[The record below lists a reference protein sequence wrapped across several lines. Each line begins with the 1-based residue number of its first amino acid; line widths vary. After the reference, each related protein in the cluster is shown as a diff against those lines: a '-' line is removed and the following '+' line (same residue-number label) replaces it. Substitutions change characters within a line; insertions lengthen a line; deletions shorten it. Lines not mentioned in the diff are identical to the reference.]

1 MDTQELQRI
10 KNKYDIIGN
19 DPELNRAIEMAVAV
33 APTDL
38 TVLVT
43 GESGVGKDNIPKIIH
58 QNSLRK
64 NAKYF
69 AVNCGAIPE
78 GTIDSELFG
87 HEKGS
92 FTGAIE
98 ARKGYFEEA
107 DGGTLFL
114 DEVGELPLS
123 SQAKLLR
130 VLQSGE
136 YIRVGSSKVGKTDV
150 RVIAATNVDLYYAVS
165 QGKFRED
172 LYYRLNAIQI
182 PMPALRD
189 RKSDI
194 YLLFR
199 KFTSDFSEKYG
210 IRKVGL
216 THDAIEMLTNYRWP
230 GNIRQLKNIAET
242 ISALESGRIT
252 PGSDRCEINAETLQ
266 RYIPK
271 ENGNTLPVRYGSKEA
286 ISDSDKQD
294 IYRALYALNMEVSN
308 LKKILELN
316 GLTHGDR
323 HAGQESRA
331 LPSAPVTV
339 TPDSYVSKPDET
351 WQHTRDLDIDIQ
363 EPTVHVGS
371 VVSGDSMAHSQDYV
385 NSKEVAFQNAAENF
399 SISQANQ
406 DLIRKALE
414 KHGGNRKKA
423 AEELGISERTLY
435 RKLPPEF
442 RNKKTE
448 E

>member
-1 MDTQELQRI
+1 MDTQDLQKL

-19 DPELNRAIEMAVAV
+19 DPALNRALEMAVAV

-58 QNSLRK
+58 QFSRRK

-136 YIRVGSSKVGKTDV
+136 YIRVGSSKVSKTDV
-150 RVIAATNVDLYYAVS
+150 RVIAATNVNLMYAVS
-165 QGKFRED
+165 QGKFRAD

-182 PMPALRD
+182 TMPALRD
-189 RKSDI
+189 RKEDI

-210 IRKVGL
+210 MSKITL
-216 THDAIEMLTNYRWP
+216 THDAIELLTKYRWP
-230 GNIRQLKNIAET
+230 GNIRQLQNVANT
-242 ISALESGRIT
+242 VSALEGQRLA
-252 PGSDRCEINAETLQ
+252 PGLTRCEVDAGTLASYLPKDEAESMPVQYKREGSTINDDE
-266 RYIPK
+266 
-271 ENGNTLPVRYGSKEA
+271 
-286 ISDSDKQD
+286 KQE
-294 IYRALYALNMEVSN
+294 IYKALYALNAEVN
-308 LKKILELN
+308 KLKAIVASGNFRQAAEQV
-316 GLTHGDR
+316 HDDR
-323 HAGQESRA
+323 KT
-331 LPSAPVTV
+331 LAP
-339 TPDSYVSKPDET
+339 PAYDMGGSYVSKPEPD
-351 WQHTRDLDIDIQ
+351 WVADNQDVDIQ
-363 EPTVHVGS
+363 DHREEVKEAEKLDNCS
-371 VVSGDSMAHSQDYV
+371 IEQAYQDM
-385 NSKEVAFQNAAENF
+385 
-399 SISQANQ
+399 IH
-406 DLIRKALE
+406 KALE
-414 KHGGNRKKA
+414 KYNGNRKKA
-423 AEELGISERTLY
+423 AKELGISERTLY
-435 RKLPPEF
+435 RKISRDGKDAKAGE
-442 RNKKTE
+442 
-448 E
+448 

>member
-1 MDTQELQRI
+1 MDAQELQRL

-19 DPELNRAIEMAVAV
+19 DAALNRALEMAVAV

-58 QNSLRK
+58 QFGRRK

-114 DEVGELPLS
+114 DEIGELPLP

-136 YIRVGSSKVGKTDV
+136 YIRVGSSKVSKTDV
-150 RVIAATNVDLYYAVS
+150 RVIAATNVNLLYAVS

-182 PMPALRD
+182 SMPALRE
-189 RKSDI
+189 RKADI

-210 IRKVGL
+210 MSKVTL
-216 THDAIEMLTNYRWP
+216 THDAIELLTNYRWP
-230 GNIRQLKNIAET
+230 GNIRQLKNVAET
-242 ISALESGRIT
+242 VSALEGQRLA
-252 PGSDRCEINAETLQ
+252 PGMGKCEVNAATLSEYLPKDDINA
-266 RYIPK
+266 
-271 ENGNTLPVRYGSKEA
+271 LPVMYQRNSGSA
-286 ISDSDKQD
+286 MSDDEKQE
-294 IYRALYALNMEVSN
+294 IYKALYGLNAEVN
-308 LKKILELN
+308 KLKAIIASGNFGNANAPQPAEAAPRTLAPSYEQ
-316 GLTHGDR
+316 GD
-323 HAGQESRA
+323 AYASK
-331 LPSAPVTV
+331 PVNDWSAPENDV
-339 TPDSYVSKPDET
+339 
-351 WQHTRDLDIDIQ
+351 DIQ
-363 EPTVHVGS
+363 EPAHHREAHVEPES
-371 VVSGDSMAHSQDYV
+371 SSD
-385 NSKEVAFQNAAENF
+385 NL
-399 SISQANQ
+399 SISQKSQ

-414 KHGGNRKKA
+414 KYNGNRKKA

-442 RNKKTE
+442 RGNKKE
-448 E
+448 D

>member
-1 MDTQELQRI
+1 MDTQDLQKL

-19 DPELNRAIEMAVAV
+19 DPALNRALEMAVAV

-58 QNSLRK
+58 QFSRRK

-136 YIRVGSSKVGKTDV
+136 YIRVGSSKVSKTDV
-150 RVIAATNVDLYYAVS
+150 RVIAATNVNLMYAVS
-165 QGKFRED
+165 QRKFRAD

-182 PMPALRD
+182 TMPALRD
-189 RKSDI
+189 RKEDI

-210 IRKVGL
+210 MSKITL
-216 THDAIEMLTNYRWP
+216 THDAIELLTKYRWP
-230 GNIRQLKNIAET
+230 GNIRQLQNVANT
-242 ISALESGRIT
+242 VSALEGQRLA
-252 PGSDRCEINAETLQ
+252 PGLTRCEVDAATLSS
-266 RYIPK
+266 YLPK
-271 ENGNTLPVRYGSKEA
+271 EDAESMPVQYKREGSTINDDE
-286 ISDSDKQD
+286 KQE
-294 IYRALYALNMEVSN
+294 IYKALYALNAEVN
-308 LKKILELN
+308 KLKAIVASGNFRQAAEPV
-316 GLTHGDR
+316 HDDR
-323 HAGQESRA
+323 KS
-331 LPSAPVTV
+331 LAP
-339 TPDSYVSKPDET
+339 PAYDMGGSYVSKP
-351 WQHTRDLDIDIQ
+351 
-363 EPTVHVGS
+363 EP
-371 VVSGDSMAHSQDYV
+371 DW
-385 NSKEVAFQNAAENF
+385 AAD
-399 SISQANQ
+399 NQ
-406 DLIRKALE
+406 DVDVQDHREEVKEAEKLDNCSIEQAYQDMIHKALE
-414 KHGGNRKKA
+414 KYNGNRKKA
-423 AEELGISERTLY
+423 AKELGISERTLY
-435 RKLPPEF
+435 RKISKDGKDAKAGE
-442 RNKKTE
+442 
-448 E
+448 

>member
-1 MDTQELQRI
+1 MDTQELQRL

-19 DPELNRAIEMAVAV
+19 DSALNRALEMAVAV

-38 TVLVT
+38 TVLIT

-58 QNSLRK
+58 QNSRRK
-64 NAKYF
+64 NGKYF

-114 DEVGELPLS
+114 DEIGELPMA

-136 YIRVGSSKVGKTDV
+136 YIRVGSSKVSKTDV
-150 RVIAATNVDLYYAVS
+150 RVIAATNVDLLYAVS

-182 PMPALRD
+182 SMPSLRE
-189 RKSDI
+189 RKEDI

-210 IRKVGL
+210 MSKITL
-216 THDAIEMLTNYRWP
+216 THDAIDLLNNYRWP
-230 GNIRQLKNIAET
+230 GNIRQLKNVADT
-242 ISALESGRIT
+242 VSALEGQKLSSVSGR
-252 PGSDRCEINAETLQ
+252 CEVNAETLAK
-266 RYIPK
+266 YLPK
-271 ENGNTLPVRYGSKEA
+271 DNVNALPVKYHDHSGD
-286 ISDSDKQD
+286 ISQDEKQE
-294 IYRALYALNMEVSN
+294 IFKALYSLNAEVNN
-308 LKKILELN
+308 LKKIIASGAFRQAESSVVSEHPKPLP
-316 GLTHGDR
+316 
-323 HAGQESRA
+323 AMQQEE
-331 LPSAPVTV
+331 VQ
-339 TPDSYVSKPDET
+339 DNSYVSRPNIEWERAGHDVDVQETQSQSQHSVDDEKS
-351 WQHTRDLDIDIQ
+351 HDN
-363 EPTVHVGS
+363 
-371 VVSGDSMAHSQDYV
+371 Y
-385 NSKEVAFQNAAENF
+385 
-399 SISQANQ
+399 SISLVSQE
-406 DLIRKALE
+406 LIRKALE
-414 KHGGNRKKA
+414 KHNGNRKKA

-442 RNKKTE
+442 RNLKKTDE
-448 E
+448 

>member
-1 MDTQELQRI
+1 MDTQDLQKL

-19 DPELNRAIEMAVAV
+19 DPALNRALEMAVAV

-58 QNSLRK
+58 QFSRRK

-136 YIRVGSSKVGKTDV
+136 YIRVGSSKVSKTDV
-150 RVIAATNVDLYYAVS
+150 RVIAATNVNLMYAVS
-165 QGKFRED
+165 QGKFRAD

-182 PMPALRD
+182 TMPALRD
-189 RKSDI
+189 RKEDI

-210 IRKVGL
+210 MSKITL
-216 THDAIEMLTNYRWP
+216 THDAIELLTKYRWP
-230 GNIRQLKNIAET
+230 GNIRQLQNVANT
-242 ISALESGRIT
+242 VSALEGQRLA
-252 PGSDRCEINAETLQ
+252 PGLTRCEIDAATLSS
-266 RYIPK
+266 YLPK
-271 ENGNTLPVRYGSKEA
+271 EEAESMPVQYKREGSTINDDE
-286 ISDSDKQD
+286 KQE
-294 IYRALYALNMEVSN
+294 IYKALYALNAEVN
-308 LKKILELN
+308 KLKAIVASGNFRQAAEPV
-316 GLTHGDR
+316 HDDR
-323 HAGQESRA
+323 KT
-331 LPSAPVTV
+331 LAP
-339 TPDSYVSKPDET
+339 PAYDMGGSYVSKP
-351 WQHTRDLDIDIQ
+351 
-363 EPTVHVGS
+363 EP
-371 VVSGDSMAHSQDYV
+371 DW
-385 NSKEVAFQNAAENF
+385 AAD
-399 SISQANQ
+399 NQ
-406 DLIRKALE
+406 DVDVQDHREEVKEAEKLDNCSIEQAYQDMIHKALV
-414 KHGGNRKKA
+414 KYNGNRKKA
-423 AEELGISERTLY
+423 AKELGISERTLY
-435 RKLPPEF
+435 RKISKDGKDAKAGE
-442 RNKKTE
+442 
-448 E
+448 

>member
-1 MDTQELQRI
+1 MDTQDLQKL

-19 DPELNRAIEMAVAV
+19 DPALNRALEMAVAV

-58 QNSLRK
+58 QFSRRK

-136 YIRVGSSKVGKTDV
+136 YIRVGSSKVSKTDV
-150 RVIAATNVDLYYAVS
+150 RVIAATNVNLMYAVS
-165 QGKFRED
+165 QGKFRAD

-182 PMPALRD
+182 TMPALRD
-189 RKSDI
+189 RKEDI

-210 IRKVGL
+210 MSKITL
-216 THDAIEMLTNYRWP
+216 THDAIELLTKYRWP
-230 GNIRQLKNIAET
+230 GNIRQLQNVANT
-242 ISALESGRIT
+242 VSALEGQRLT
-252 PGSDRCEINAETLQ
+252 PGLTRCEIDAATLSS
-266 RYIPK
+266 YLPK
-271 ENGNTLPVRYGSKEA
+271 EDAESMPVQYKREGSTINDDE
-286 ISDSDKQD
+286 KQE
-294 IYRALYALNMEVSN
+294 IYKALYALNAEVN
-308 LKKILELN
+308 KLKAIVASGN
-316 GLTHGDR
+316 FRQAADPVHDDR
-323 HAGQESRA
+323 KT
-331 LPSAPVTV
+331 LAP
-339 TPDSYVSKPDET
+339 PAYDMGGSYVSKP
-351 WQHTRDLDIDIQ
+351 
-363 EPTVHVGS
+363 EP
-371 VVSGDSMAHSQDYV
+371 DW
-385 NSKEVAFQNAAENF
+385 AAD
-399 SISQANQ
+399 NQ
-406 DLIRKALE
+406 DVDVQDHREDVKEAEKLDNCSIEQAYQDMIHKALE
-414 KHGGNRKKA
+414 KYNGNRKKA
-423 AEELGISERTLY
+423 AKELGISERTLY
-435 RKLPPEF
+435 RKISKDGKDAKAGE
-442 RNKKTE
+442 
-448 E
+448 

>member
-1 MDTQELQRI
+1 MDTQDLQKL

-19 DPELNRAIEMAVAV
+19 DPALNRALEMAVAV

-58 QNSLRK
+58 QFSRRK

-136 YIRVGSSKVGKTDV
+136 YIRVGSSKVSKTDV
-150 RVIAATNVDLYYAVS
+150 RVIAATNVNLMYAVS
-165 QGKFRED
+165 QGKFRAD

-182 PMPALRD
+182 TMPALRD
-189 RKSDI
+189 RKEDI

-210 IRKVGL
+210 MSKITL
-216 THDAIEMLTNYRWP
+216 THDAIELLTKYRWP
-230 GNIRQLKNIAET
+230 GNIRQLQNVANT
-242 ISALESGRIT
+242 VSALEGQRLA
-252 PGSDRCEINAETLQ
+252 PGLTRCEIDAATLSS
-266 RYIPK
+266 YLPK
-271 ENGNTLPVRYGSKEA
+271 EDAESMPVQYKREGSTINDDE
-286 ISDSDKQD
+286 KQE
-294 IYRALYALNMEVSN
+294 IYKALYALNAEVN
-308 LKKILELN
+308 KLKAIVASGNFRQAAEPV
-316 GLTHGDR
+316 HDDR
-323 HAGQESRA
+323 KT
-331 LPSAPVTV
+331 LAP
-339 TPDSYVSKPDET
+339 PAYDLGGSYVSKP
-351 WQHTRDLDIDIQ
+351 
-363 EPTVHVGS
+363 EP
-371 VVSGDSMAHSQDYV
+371 DW
-385 NSKEVAFQNAAENF
+385 AAD
-399 SISQANQ
+399 NQ
-406 DLIRKALE
+406 DVDVQDHREEVKEAEKLDNCSIEHAYQDMIHKALE
-414 KHGGNRKKA
+414 KYNGNRKKA
-423 AEELGISERTLY
+423 AKELGISERTLY
-435 RKLPPEF
+435 RKISKDGKDAKAGE
-442 RNKKTE
+442 
-448 E
+448 

>member
-1 MDTQELQRI
+1 MDTQDLQKL

-19 DPELNRAIEMAVAV
+19 DPALNRALEMAVAV

-43 GESGVGKDNIPKIIH
+43 GDSGVGKDNIPKIIH
-58 QNSLRK
+58 QFSRRK

-136 YIRVGSSKVGKTDV
+136 YIRVGSSKVSKTDV
-150 RVIAATNVDLYYAVS
+150 RVIAATNVNLMYAVS
-165 QGKFRED
+165 QGKFRAD

-182 PMPALRD
+182 TMPALRD
-189 RKSDI
+189 RKEDI

-210 IRKVGL
+210 MSKITL
-216 THDAIEMLTNYRWP
+216 THDAIELLTKYRWP
-230 GNIRQLKNIAET
+230 GNIRQLQNVANT
-242 ISALESGRIT
+242 VSALEGQRLA
-252 PGSDRCEINAETLQ
+252 PGLTRCEIDAATLSS
-266 RYIPK
+266 YLPK
-271 ENGNTLPVRYGSKEA
+271 EDAESMPVQYKREGSTINDDE
-286 ISDSDKQD
+286 KQE
-294 IYRALYALNMEVSN
+294 IYKALYALNAEVN
-308 LKKILELN
+308 KLKAIVASGNFRQAAEPV
-316 GLTHGDR
+316 HDDR
-323 HAGQESRA
+323 KT
-331 LPSAPVTV
+331 LAP
-339 TPDSYVSKPDET
+339 PAYDMGGSYVSKP
-351 WQHTRDLDIDIQ
+351 
-363 EPTVHVGS
+363 EP
-371 VVSGDSMAHSQDYV
+371 DW
-385 NSKEVAFQNAAENF
+385 AAD
-399 SISQANQ
+399 NQ
-406 DLIRKALE
+406 DVDVQDHREEVKEAEKLDNCSIEQAYQDMIHKALE
-414 KHGGNRKKA
+414 KYNGNRKKA
-423 AEELGISERTLY
+423 AKELGISERTLY
-435 RKLPPEF
+435 RKIS
-442 RNKKTE
+442 KDGKDAKTGE
-448 E
+448 

>member
-1 MDTQELQRI
+1 MDTQDLQKL

-19 DPELNRAIEMAVAV
+19 DPALNRALEMAVAV

-58 QNSLRK
+58 QFSRRK

-136 YIRVGSSKVGKTDV
+136 YIRVGSSKVSKTDV
-150 RVIAATNVDLYYAVS
+150 RVIAATNVNLMYAVS
-165 QGKFRED
+165 QGKFRAD

-182 PMPALRD
+182 TMPALRD
-189 RKSDI
+189 RKEDI

-210 IRKVGL
+210 MSKITL
-216 THDAIEMLTNYRWP
+216 THDAIELLTKYRWP
-230 GNIRQLKNIAET
+230 GNIRQLQNVANT
-242 ISALESGRIT
+242 VSALEGQRLT
-252 PGSDRCEINAETLQ
+252 PGLTRCEIDAATLSS
-266 RYIPK
+266 YLPK
-271 ENGNTLPVRYGSKEA
+271 EEAESMPVQYKREGSTINDDE
-286 ISDSDKQD
+286 KQE
-294 IYRALYALNMEVSN
+294 IYKALYALNAEVN
-308 LKKILELN
+308 KLKAIVASGNFRQAAEPV
-316 GLTHGDR
+316 HDDR
-323 HAGQESRA
+323 KS
-331 LPSAPVTV
+331 LAP
-339 TPDSYVSKPDET
+339 PAYDMGGSYVSKP
-351 WQHTRDLDIDIQ
+351 
-363 EPTVHVGS
+363 EP
-371 VVSGDSMAHSQDYV
+371 DW
-385 NSKEVAFQNAAENF
+385 AAD
-399 SISQANQ
+399 NQ
-406 DLIRKALE
+406 DVDVQDHREEVKEAEKLDNCSIEQAYQDMIHKALE
-414 KHGGNRKKA
+414 KYNGNRKKA
-423 AEELGISERTLY
+423 AKELGISERTLY
-435 RKLPPEF
+435 RKISKDGKDAKAGE
-442 RNKKTE
+442 
-448 E
+448 

>member
-1 MDTQELQRI
+1 MDTQDLQKL

-19 DPELNRAIEMAVAV
+19 DPALNRALEMAVAV

-58 QNSLRK
+58 QFSRRK

-136 YIRVGSSKVGKTDV
+136 YIRVGSSKVSKTDV
-150 RVIAATNVDLYYAVS
+150 RVIAATNVNLMYAVS
-165 QGKFRED
+165 QGKFRAD

-182 PMPALRD
+182 TMPALRD
-189 RKSDI
+189 RKEDI

-210 IRKVGL
+210 MSKITL
-216 THDAIEMLTNYRWP
+216 THDAIELLTKYRWP
-230 GNIRQLKNIAET
+230 GNIRQLQNVANT
-242 ISALESGRIT
+242 VSALEGQRFA
-252 PGSDRCEINAETLQ
+252 PGLTRCEIDASTLSS
-266 RYIPK
+266 YLPK
-271 ENGNTLPVRYGSKEA
+271 EDAESMPVQYKREGSTINDDE
-286 ISDSDKQD
+286 KQE
-294 IYRALYALNMEVSN
+294 IYKALYALNAEVN
-308 LKKILELN
+308 KLKAIVASEN
-316 GLTHGDR
+316 FRQAAEPVHDDR
-323 HAGQESRA
+323 KT
-331 LPSAPVTV
+331 LAP
-339 TPDSYVSKPDET
+339 PAYDMGGSYVSKP
-351 WQHTRDLDIDIQ
+351 
-363 EPTVHVGS
+363 EP
-371 VVSGDSMAHSQDYV
+371 DW
-385 NSKEVAFQNAAENF
+385 AAD
-399 SISQANQ
+399 NQ
-406 DLIRKALE
+406 DVDVQDHREEVKEAEKLDNCSIEQAYQDMIHKALE
-414 KHGGNRKKA
+414 KYNGNRKKA
-423 AEELGISERTLY
+423 AKELGISERTLY
-435 RKLPPEF
+435 RKISKDGKDAKAGE
-442 RNKKTE
+442 
-448 E
+448 

>member
-1 MDTQELQRI
+1 MDTQDLQKL

-19 DPELNRAIEMAVAV
+19 DPALNRALEMAVAV

-58 QNSLRK
+58 QFSRRK

-136 YIRVGSSKVGKTDV
+136 YIRVGSSKVSKTDV
-150 RVIAATNVDLYYAVS
+150 RVIAATNVNLMYAVS
-165 QGKFRED
+165 QGKFRAD

-182 PMPALRD
+182 AMPALRD
-189 RKSDI
+189 RKEDI

-210 IRKVGL
+210 MSKIAL
-216 THDAIEMLTNYRWP
+216 THDAIELLTKYRWP
-230 GNIRQLKNIAET
+230 GNIRQLQNVANT
-242 ISALESGRIT
+242 VSALEGQRLA
-252 PGSDRCEINAETLQ
+252 PGLTRCEIDAATLSS
-266 RYIPK
+266 YLPK
-271 ENGNTLPVRYGSKEA
+271 EDAESMPVQYKREGSTINDDE
-286 ISDSDKQD
+286 KQE
-294 IYRALYALNMEVSN
+294 IYKALYALNAEVN
-308 LKKILELN
+308 KLKAIVASGNFRQAAEPV
-316 GLTHGDR
+316 HDDR
-323 HAGQESRA
+323 KT
-331 LPSAPVTV
+331 LAP
-339 TPDSYVSKPDET
+339 PAYDMGGSYVSKP
-351 WQHTRDLDIDIQ
+351 
-363 EPTVHVGS
+363 EP
-371 VVSGDSMAHSQDYV
+371 DW
-385 NSKEVAFQNAAENF
+385 AAD
-399 SISQANQ
+399 NQ
-406 DLIRKALE
+406 DVDVQDHREEVKEAEKLDNCSIEQAYQDMIHKALE
-414 KHGGNRKKA
+414 KYNGNRKKA
-423 AEELGISERTLY
+423 AKELGISERTLY
-435 RKLPPEF
+435 RKISKDGKDAKAGE
-442 RNKKTE
+442 
-448 E
+448 

>member
-1 MDTQELQRI
+1 MDAQELQRI

-19 DPELNRAIEMAVAV
+19 DPALNRALEIAVAV

-38 TVLVT
+38 TALIT
-43 GESGVGKDNIPKIIH
+43 GESGVGKDVIPKIIH
-58 QNSLRK
+58 QFSRRK

-114 DEVGELPLS
+114 DEIGELPLP

-136 YIRVGSSKVGKTDV
+136 YIRVGSSKVSKTDV
-150 RVIAATNVDLYYAVS
+150 RVIAATNVNLLHAVS

-182 PMPALRD
+182 SMPALRE
-189 RKSDI
+189 RKEDI

-199 KFTSDFSEKYG
+199 KFTSDFSEKYN
-210 IRKVGL
+210 ISKITL
-216 THDAIEMLTNYRWP
+216 THDAIELLTGYRWP

-242 ISALESGRIT
+242 VSALEGQSLT
-252 PGSDRCEINAETLQ
+252 PGMGRCEVNAATLSGYLPKDDANFIPVKYQNNGDSISNDEKQEIYKALYGLNAEVNRLKSIIASGAYPTQ
-266 RYIPK
+266 SEGHISEQPK
-271 ENGNTLPVRYGSKEA
+271 VL
-286 ISDSDKQD
+286 
-294 IYRALYALNMEVSN
+294 
-308 LKKILELN
+308 
-316 GLTHGDR
+316 
-323 HAGQESRA
+323 
-331 LPSAPVTV
+331 SAPKNDTG
-339 TPDSYVSKPDET
+339 DSYLTRPDAEWEKT
-351 WQHTRDLDIDIQ
+351 HDDIDIQ
-363 EPTVHVGS
+363 DTFVSQPEPHTYEQHQEP
-371 VVSGDSMAHSQDYV
+371 DS
-385 NSKEVAFQNAAENF
+385 F
-399 SISQANQ
+399 SIARTSQ

-414 KHGGNRKKA
+414 KYNGNRKKA

-435 RKLPPEF
+435 RKLPPEY
-442 RNKKTE
+442 RNLKKE
-448 E
+448 D